1 MNFDLERIRKSA
13 KLSQSQ
19 LGKKLDVDYRTIGNW
34 EKGKSYPNA
43 EQLWR
48 ISEVCH
54 CSPNDILGWT
64 QEDAHILSDS
74 YERELIENYRSS
86 TPERQDRLIDTAR
99 DFAAMSKDAAKR
111 DELSSPQVSA

>member
-1 MNFDLERIRKSA
+1 MKLLLRK
-13 KLSQSQ
+13 
-19 LGKKLDVDYRTIGNW
+19 YRQR
-34 EKGKSYPNA
+34 KGLNQ
-43 EQLWR
+43 EQLAQKIGTTR
-48 ISEVCH
+48 RVVSAYEREETPIPLEVACRMT
-54 CSPNDILGWT
+54 DVLEITLDELVGRER
-64 QEDAHILSDS
+64 EDHMADP

>member
-1 MNFDLERIRKSA
+1 MEFSLRKVRNAADLT
-13 KLSQSQ
+13 QGQ
-19 LGKKLDVDYRTIGNW
+19 LADILDVDIKTVGNW
-34 EKGKSYPNA
+34 EKEKSYPNA
-43 EQLWR
+43 EQIWR
-48 ISEVCH
+48 IAEACH
-54 CSPNDILGWT
+54 CSPNDVFGWT